1 MQRLLLWLTYNR
13 GFVVTMV
20 CLTFWVVPYAW
31 YFREPVQN
39 WIRRGKRHNWSVD
52 MVNKKAVVNGKEQL
66 R

>member
-1 MQRLLLWLTYNR
+1 
-13 GFVVTMV
+13 MV